1 MYGKILT
8 WTRIYRDGLHLPYF
22 KSETQGTLIVTCK
35 VQLLYISVWIAM
47 SVSNSIWILSMDI
60 MILLLTMLPP
70 HLIMHCLPNPT
81 SLSNLMGEQLKMCY
95 RLIKILIKKRY
106 SSKVLKM
113 LIFWSSARL
122 DILHKRSM
130 DPLLIT
136 LSYFQQQTYQVWRQT
151 WSSTEISSK
160 MPAIRTFAHTILMV
174 TN

>member
-8 WTRIYRDGLHLPYF
+8 WTQIYRDGLHLPYF
-22 KSETQGTLIVTCK
+22 KLETQGTSIVTCK
-35 VQLLYISVWIAM
+35 VRLLYISVWIAM

-81 SLSNLMGEQLKMCY
+81 LSSSLMGEQLKMYY
-95 RLIKILIKKRY
+95 RLIKSLIKKRY

-113 LIFWSSARL
+113 LTFWSSALL
-122 DILHKRSM
+122 DTLHKRSM

-136 LSYFQQQTYQVWRQT
+136 SSYFQQQTYQVWRQT
-151 WSSTEISSK
+151 WSSTEILSK
-160 MPAIRTFAHTILMV
+160 TPAIRTFAHT
-174 TN
+174 T